1 MRMKKTITLL
11 TALTLAVSSMAA
23 ISEKYNQGY
32 DLESLPLNTNKN
44 ETNISLF
51 ADNQLLF
58 LKGGKAYLSDFTA
71 NQDSLLAPVRDKA
84 LDPLGIKGNVAYDKA
99 TGKIYFSVVE
109 SADSEWLYEA
119 TYKKGKWT
127 DIKRLEIDGMGKVRG
142 NNAFMANAGWSYLT
156 QIKGIMQNPA
166 IAQNGKRL
174 YFTSATIENG
184 VGGKDLWYID
194 QKADGTWTK
203 PVNAGTAVN
212 TAADE
217 DYAFVENDE
226 TLYFSSVQ
234 NGVAQLYV
242 AEANGNTW
250 QQATAMPEPYNT
262 AANSYSMVVTNGT
275 PYLVSDRKAGN
286 GADIFA
292 FVERPCQITVSDVK
306 VIQEFTG
313 GAYAI
318 TGMVSFVDAPAKGVL
333 QIKDDSGV
341 AETYELPLTSPFTF
355 QLNNLDCESDTLTR
369 TVMAWFSDGKCESKA
384 TYVAPAEVKREFYW
398 VDFMFEYDKS
408 ELTEQS
414 KVDMNRLAVEMQK
427 FPDAKFEIAGYA
439 DSRGSDA
446 YNDRLSERRA
456 KAVKDALIERGLK
469 AENLI
474 IIGKGKRFLHVRDAE
489 TDAQHA
495 QNRRVEVR
503 IINLENK

>member
-11 TALTLAVSSMAA
+11 TALSLAIGSMAA

-32 DLESLPLNTNKN
+32 DLESLPLNTAKN
-44 ETNISLF
+44 ETHISLF
-51 ADNQLLF
+51 ADNQLLY
-58 LKGGKAYLSDFTA
+58 LQNGKVYLASFTTQ
-71 NQDSLLAPVRDKA
+71 QDSLVNPVRSKE
-84 LDPLGIKGNVAYDKA
+84 LTNLGIKGNVAYDKVR
-99 TGKIYFSVVE
+99 GKIYFSVVE
-109 SADSEWLYEA
+109 SSDSEWLYEA
-119 TYKKGKWT
+119 TLKNGKWT
-127 DIKRLEIDGMGKVRG
+127 DIKRLEIEGMGKVRG

-166 IAQNGKRL
+166 IAQNGNRL

-194 QKADGTWTK
+194 LKADETWTK
-203 PVNAGTAVN
+203 PVNAGKTIN
-212 TAADE
+212 TASDE
-217 DYAFVENDE
+217 DYAFVENDAI
-226 TLYFSSVQ
+226 LYFSSVQ
-234 NGVAQLYV
+234 EGVSQLYM
-242 AEANGNTW
+242 AQASGNDW
-250 QQATAMPEPYNT
+250 QQATLMPAPYNS
-262 AANSYSMVVTNGT
+262 AVNDYSIVVTNGT
-275 PYLVSDRKAGN
+275 PYLVSDRKVGN

-292 FVERPCQITVSDVK
+292 FVERPCQISVSDVK

-318 TGMVSFVDAPAKGVL
+318 TGTVSFVDAPAKGVL
-333 QIKDDSGV
+333 QIKDDSGISK
-341 AETYELPLTSPFTF
+341 TYDLPLTSPLTF
-355 QLNNLDCESDTLTR
+355 QMDNLDCESDTVKR
-369 TVMAWFSDGKCESKA
+369 TVMAWFSEGKCESKA
-384 TYVAPAEVKREFYW
+384 VYMAPAEIKREFYW
-398 VDFMFEYDKS
+398 VDFMFEFDKS

-414 KVDMNRLAVEMQK
+414 KADMNRLAVEMQK

-439 DSRGSDA
+439 DSRGSNA

-456 KAVKDALIERGLK
+456 KAVKEALIEKGLK